1 MFRGSVL
8 VCALLFSAP
17 TLWQALVDQSIS
29 VEAAVVRFLIAI
41 PVAAVLL
48 GLVRMAMRKQPV
60 SAQPQQPRSQQAPVD
75 DQS

>member
-60 SAQPQQPRSQQAPVD
+60 RPESQAPQRRQAPVD
-75 DQS
+75 GQ